1 MASDLDHVHELFPIL
16 AERSGQMAGSLSGG
30 EQAMLAVGR
39 ALMSRPKLLIL
50 DEPSLGLAP
59 MVVESI
65 FKILTRINAEGITV
79 LLVEQKRGHGPS
91 TGPPRLCHGERAGG
105 PFRDRPRTGLQRRR
119 PALLFGGSVMEAGYV
134 LEQLLNGLIQGS
146 MYALVAI
153 GFSMIYSIIR
163 LINFAHGDIVMIGAF
178 VTLGLYQHA
187 GLPFPVVAAGVVAAG
202 ALMGMLIERAAF
214 RPMRGA
220 PQVTGFIAS
229 LAISIMIQNLGI
241 MILTAQPRN
250 FRFPDYMQSMV
261 HLGSISLRVV
271 DILIMGSALGLMVL
285 LLYLVHRTKLGMA
298 MRATA
303 ENIDVARLMGIR
315 INRVIMAT
323 FVLGSGLAGIAGL
336 MWGGKFGQIDPLLGF
351 VPGLKSFV
359 AAVIGGVG
367 SIPGAILGRVHTGH
381 GRGAFCG
388 PVAAPSIRPTGTPL
402 FSGF

>member
-1 MASDLDHVHELFPIL
+1 
-16 AERSGQMAGSLSGG
+16 
-30 EQAMLAVGR
+30 
-39 ALMSRPKLLIL
+39 
-50 DEPSLGLAP
+50 
-59 MVVESI
+59 
-65 FKILTRINAEGITV
+65 
-79 LLVEQKRGHGPS
+79 
-91 TGPPRLCHGERAGG
+91 
-105 PFRDRPRTGLQRRR
+105 
-119 PALLFGGSVMEAGYV
+119 MEAGYV
-134 LEQLLNGLIQGS
+134 LEQVLNGLIQGS

-178 VTLGLYQHA
+178 VTLGLYQYA
-187 GLPFPVVAAGVVAAG
+187 GLPFPVVAVGVLAAG
-202 ALMGMLIERAAF
+202 ALIGMVIERAAF

-241 MILTAQPRN
+241 MTLTAQPRN
-250 FRFPDYMQSMV
+250 FRFPEYMQAMV

-271 DILIMGSALGLMVL
+271 DILIMASALILMVL
-285 LLYLVHRTKLGMA
+285 LLFLVHRTKLGMA

-323 FVLGSGLAGIAGL
+323 FVMGSGLAGIAGL

-367 SIPGAILGRVHTGH
+367 SIPGAILGGYILGLAEVLFVGLLPPIYSAYRD
-381 GRGAFCG
+381 AFVFG
-388 PVAAPSIRPTGTPL
+388 LLILILLILPNGLLGGGNAERS
-402 FSGF
+402 